1 MTERRKQMG
10 ELFYIGSGMTKEEVG
25 TRIVLGVEQTMPP
38 FREGGNSVSLLTF
51 SCNAHLNHQR
61 EFNTKGHSS
70 PLNRKI
76 EGQGWAGKCGI
87 LELLT
92 GEGGAWGMLPQ
103 PSLAASQM

>member
-1 MTERRKQMG
+1 MQGKVKFKKQKLKHAISYPSSLDSVVFSDDLRMRSRSS
-10 ELFYIGSGMTKEEVG
+10 LT
-25 TRIVLGVEQTMPP
+25 LNLP
-38 FREGGNSVSLLTF
+38 VSLLTF